1 MFIVYDIIF
10 ICFAVLYFPY
20 LVVRGKWHSGF
31 KMRFGC
37 LDPALGRKLD
47 GSERIWVHAVSVGE
61 VLAVTDLLRKVKE
74 AYPKH
79 AIICSTVTKTGNQL
93 AKEQLG
99 DSCIVIY
106 APLDF
111 SWVVRKF
118 IAVIK
123 PVIYISTETEIWPN
137 LYTALHKNGIPIF
150 QINGRISDSAF
161 KGYNRVRFLTK
172 RVLGC
177 VDRFCMQSALDA
189 ERVKQLGAVPEKVC
203 IVGNLKFDNIPAAT
217 EIQKASLGLQ
227 ENEDLL
233 IAGSTHPGEEEILID
248 AYRELA
254 AEFPDLR
261 LVLAPR
267 HIERA
272 DAVIDLVEKQGYRPV
287 RFSRVGEHKSDAR
300 SVVVVDTIG
309 HLRDLYSLASV
320 VFVGKSL
327 AVGGGQNMIEPASLG
342 KPTLVGPMTQ
352 NFKDAVNIFLQS
364 GALVEVRD
372 SQELLTEARRL
383 LSDPQSAKEIGEAAR
398 GVVEQY
404 QGATAK
410 TLDAIR
416 ERLA

>member
-1 MFIVYDIIF
+1 
-10 ICFAVLYFPY
+10 
-20 LVVRGKWHSGF
+20 
-31 KMRFGC
+31 
-37 LDPALGRKLD
+37 
-47 GSERIWVHAVSVGE
+47 
-61 VLAVTDLLRKVKE
+61 
-74 AYPKH
+74 
-79 AIICSTVTKTGNQL
+79 
-93 AKEQLG
+93 
-99 DSCIVIY
+99 
-106 APLDF
+106 
-111 SWVVRKF
+111 
-118 IAVIK
+118 
-123 PVIYISTETEIWPN
+123 
-137 LYTALHKNGIPIF
+137 
-150 QINGRISDSAF
+150 
-161 KGYNRVRFLTK
+161 
-172 RVLGC
+172 
-177 VDRFCMQSALDA
+177 
-189 ERVKQLGAVPEKVC
+189 LGAVPEKVC

-217 EIQKASLGLQ
+217 EMQKASLGFQ

-233 IAGSTHPGEEEILID
+233 IAGSTHPGEEDILID
-248 AYRELA
+248 AYRELV

-287 RFSRVGEHKSDAR
+287 RFSQVGEHKSDAR